1 MAFAGVR
8 STTNKKWDR
17 TYGMYL
23 TEYFNSDWVNTKA
36 EIGFREIKWSKS
48 DNFENSHFQVIT
60 SWRRFIQIT
69 N

>member
-1 MAFAGVR
+1 MALAGVR
-8 STTNKKWDR
+8 STPNKKWDR

-23 TEYFNSDWVNTKA
+23 TEYFNSDLVNTKEA
-36 EIGFREIKWSKS
+36 IGFREIEWSKS
-48 DNFENSHFQVIT
+48 DSFENSYFYVIT